1 MGAPSIVAGEPIV
14 RVEAVTKRFGQT
26 VAVDRVSLAIAANE
40 FFALLGP
47 SGCGKTTLLRMLAG
61 FESASE
67 GRILIDGEDM
77 AGVVPNRRPVN
88 MVFQSYAVFP
98 HMTVTDNVA
107 YGLRVSRV
115 APPRSAPGSRRRSP
129 WSGSRAWA
137 SAGPT
142 SSPAASASGWRSPAR

>member
-1 MGAPSIVAGEPIV
+1 MSAGPIV
-14 RVEAVTKRFGQT
+14 LVEALTKRFGQT
-26 VAVDRVSLAIAANE
+26 VAVDQVSLAIAANE

-61 FESASE
+61 FESPSE

-98 HMTVTDNVA
+98 HMTVADNVA

-115 APPRSAPGSRRRSP
+115 ARAEIGCRVEAALAMVRLEGLTSAS
-129 WSGSRAWA
+129 
-137 SAGPT
+137 PT
-142 SSPAASASGWRSPAR
+142 SSLAASASGWRSPAR